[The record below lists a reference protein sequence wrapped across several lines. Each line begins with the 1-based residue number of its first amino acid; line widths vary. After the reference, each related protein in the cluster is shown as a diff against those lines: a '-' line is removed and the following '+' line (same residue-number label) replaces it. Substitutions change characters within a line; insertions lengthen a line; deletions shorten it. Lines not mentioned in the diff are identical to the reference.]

1 VPALPA
7 AGRTRRPYNAEVRIL
22 IVSDIH
28 ANLEAL
34 DAVLDAAERFDPVD
48 AVWCLG
54 DTVGY
59 GPEPN
64 ACIERLRARGALS
77 VLGNHDAGAIGRV
90 GLDDFNV
97 YAAEACRWTAAQL
110 TDDSRALLEGLSL
123 TERRESFTLVHGTP
137 NDPLW
142 DYMLSYPQANDAW
155 YMTETTALAVGHSH
169 LAFVCEEGNGVL
181 RPGPDGLR
189 VPVGAHR
196 LLVNPGSV
204 GQPRDGDPR
213 AAYAVYD
220 DNAAV
225 VTLARASYDIA
236 VTQRRMVEVGLPE
249 PLVGRLSLGR

>member
-1 VPALPA
+1 M
-7 AGRTRRPYNAEVRIL
+7 RTL

-28 ANLEAL
+28 GNIEAL
-34 DAVLDAAERFDPVD
+34 DAVLDSAKRFDPID

-64 ACIERLRARGALS
+64 ACIERLRSLAVLS
-77 VLGNHDAGAIGRV
+77 VLGNHDAAAIGRV
-90 GLDDFNV
+90 GLEDFNA
-97 YAAEACRWTAAQL
+97 YAAQACRWTAEQL
-110 TDDSRALLEGLSL
+110 TDESRAYLEGLRL
-123 TERRESFTLVHGTP
+123 TEPCEPFTLVHGTP
-137 NDPLW
+137 KDPLW
-142 DYMLSYPQANDAW
+142 DYMLSYLQANDAW
-155 YMTETTALAVGHSH
+155 YMTETTALVVGHSH
-169 LAFVCEEGNGVL
+169 LSFVCEEDNGVL

-189 VPVGAHR
+189 VAVGARR

-220 DNAAV
+220 DAAAT
-225 VTLARASYDIA
+225 VTLARAAYDIA
-236 VTQRRMVEVGLPE
+236 ATQRRMVEVGLPE